1 MNPLAMATGPHG
13 WRLVRWAGLLFLVSL
28 GSALALA
35 LRGGSSAGTG
45 LRPVG
50 VTVAADVR
58 SDARDAGSSP
68 LDMLDATLVQRDV
81 RMVLK
86 VSFGSGRW
94 KAADLVAQPGR
105 AVCLVL
111 ARGAATTAQGRVC
124 MSSEE
129 GHVLLTYTPLAPDGT
144 AGTTRKVGATVQ
156 RPRSSV
162 LEATF
167 LPVAAGL
174 SVGAYSWWLQTD
186 WTDPAAC
193 ARTCTDRLPD
203 TGAVPA
209 TLALLGVVPC
219 FGAAA
224 RDRAQPC
231 RNPELRLA
239 VEPPPERAAAT
250 LDPFCDT
257 RVKVPVSVCAFGA
270 SPDAATATFALIGD
284 SHVAAMKTALEV
296 LTLAKRWRGLSMVL
310 PACPATQATPIL
322 PTPERSVAC
331 AAFNRNVLRW
341 LAAAQPGVQTVFLS
355 AHTTSEVKPADGMT
369 MAETARAGYRAE
381 IAALLR
387 VAERVVV
394 IRDTP
399 VDPPGHLQC
408 IQRAVAAGRT
418 PGSACARSRRLAVQP
433 DPLAAAARDMRS
445 GRVRLIDLTSQVCNA
460 RRCFPVVG
468 GALVHRDATHVTP
481 AFSATLGP
489 FILRALDR

>member
-13 WRLVRWAGLLFLVSL
+13 WRLVRWAGLLFFVTL
-28 GSALALA
+28 GCAVALALG
-35 LRGGSSAGTG
+35 GGSSSDAG

-58 SDARDAGSSP
+58 SDRRDAGSSP

-86 VSFGSGRW
+86 VSFGSGSW
-94 KAADLVAQPGR
+94 KAVDLPARPGR
-105 AVCLVL
+105 ALCLVL
-111 ARGAATTAQGRVC
+111 ARDAAATPQGRIC
-124 MSSEE
+124 MTSKE
-129 GHVLLTYTPLAPDGT
+129 GHALLAYTPLGPDGT

-167 LPVAAGL
+167 LPAAAGL
-174 SVGAYSWWLQTD
+174 SVGTYSWWLQTD
-186 WTDPAAC
+186 WTDAAAC

-250 LDPFCDT
+250 LDPYCDT

-296 LTLAKRWRGLSMVL
+296 LTLAKRWRGLSMVV

-322 PTPERSVAC
+322 PTPARSEAC
-331 AAFNRNVLRW
+331 ARFNRNVLTW
-341 LAAAQPGVQTVFLS
+341 LARQPDVQTVFLS
-355 AHTTSEVKPADGMT
+355 THTTSEVKPADGMT
-369 MAETARAGYRAE
+369 MEETARAGYRAE

-387 VAERVVV
+387 VVERVAV

-399 VDPPGHLQC
+399 VEPPGHLQC

-418 PGSACARSRRLAVQP
+418 PGAACARSRRLAVQP

-445 GRVRLIDLTSQVCNA
+445 GRVRLIDLTSQVCNV

-489 FILRALDR
+489 FILRALER